1 MNSKSNSA
9 KVRGRPAIYT
19 PELAKKICDIIA
31 TLPCSLK
38 KMNAI
43 YDFFPDP
50 STIHQWRKD
59 HSDFSDKYWR
69 AKLIQADILAEEILD
84 IADGCTADNYT
95 QAKLRI
101 DTRKWIA
108 SKLLPKQYGD
118 KYVLETEKE
127 ESQQYLD
134 EIRVIRAKLAEKNKM
149 NY

>member
-1 MNSKSNSA
+1 MSK
-9 KVRGRPAIYT
+9 KLGKGRPAIYT
-19 PELAKKICDIIA
+19 PELAEQICNVIA
-31 TLPCSLK
+31 SMPYSLK
-38 KMNAI
+38 KMGETH
-43 YDFFPDP
+43 DFFPDP
-50 STIHQWRKD
+50 STIHAWRKE
-59 HSDFSDKYWR
+59 HPDFSDKYWR

-118 KYVLETEKE
+118 KYLIEAKKDEVDQSVDEVLT
-127 ESQQYLD
+127 
-134 EIRVIRAKLAEKNKM
+134 IRAKLDAQNKR

>member
-1 MNSKSNSA
+1 MSK
-9 KVRGRPAIYT
+9 KLGKGRPAIYT
-19 PELAKKICDIIA
+19 PELVEQICNVIA
-31 TLPCSLK
+31 SMPYSLK

-50 STIHQWRKD
+50 STIHAWRKE
-59 HSDFSDKYWR
+59 HPDFSDKYWR

-108 SKLLPKQYGD
+108 SKLLPKKYGD
-118 KYVLETEKE
+118 KCILETEKE
-127 ESQQYLD
+127 ESQQSLN
-134 EIRVIRAKLAEKNKM
+134 EIRVIRARLDEKNKM